1 MRSIACNP
9 QLVAECNPPQVVY
22 NQSEGRNI
30 QSLRFDNIQFAR
42 RTDYIRLSAITYQSF
57 GLDKN
62 KALRDEVLYFLSFV
76 SEKEPAKTE
85 DYSNSLPQCGQYFE
99 NHSSFQKKVSQCGQR
114 HQKYSKMQNMRDEGT
129 ILSAPSP

>member
-42 RTDYIRLSAITYQSF
+42 RTDYILAYARLHTNPSDWIKNKTVRRLS
-57 GLDKN
+57 
-62 KALRDEVLYFLSFV
+62 YFLGPTLKMEPV
-76 SEKEPAKTE
+76 EKP
-85 DYSNSLPQCGQYFE
+85 DFL
-99 NHSSFQKKVSQCGQR
+99 
-114 HQKYSKMQNMRDEGT
+114 
-129 ILSAPSP
+129 